1 MLLVDT
7 NYYVRAIRDAA
18 FGERFRAWHAVSL
31 AELVLSAVVLHELL
45 VGATDTHARR
55 RLEVAYAEPFR
66 RRSRVLVPS
75 LAVWERAADTDATLR
90 KDGRYAALLD
100 QRGFA
105 NDLLIALSARAI
117 GATVLTENVTHFGI
131 LNEVTGVRYG
141 PAPFA

>member
-1 MLLVDT
+1 MFLIDT

-18 FGERFRAWHAVSL
+18 FGDQFRAWHAASL

-45 VGATDTHARR
+45 VGATDAHIRR

-75 LAVWERAADTDATLR
+75 PAVWERAADADTALR
-90 KDGRYAALLD
+90 KDGRYAALLG

-117 GATVLTENVTHFGI
+117 GATVVTENETHFAI
-131 LNEVTGVRYG
+131 LNDVTGVRYG
-141 PAPFA
+141 PVPFE